1 MHRCLLV
8 AVLRACG
15 SRQPPRV
22 AVPQGQITELDYF
35 VGHWIAEAK
44 DPSTGKTFTLD
55 YRIEPALR
63 GQWYVGTGSAAALGL
78 EIHDLWGKDA
88 VTGEIVR
95 TIFDSAKTFGTVRSK
110 GWQGDTLVLEG
121 DAVSAQGRVTVRET
135 IQRKGP
141 DEFHAVWEAKTGDT
155 WSAYSVETLRRQR

>member
-8 AVLRACG
+8 VVLLACG
-15 SRQPPRV
+15 SRQPPRA

-44 DPSTGKTFTLD
+44 DPSTGKTFTL
-55 YRIEPALR
+55 
-63 GQWYVGTGSAAALGL
+63 V
-78 EIHDLWGKDA
+78 
-88 VTGEIVR
+88 VR